1 MQPNHL
7 PTERTPRSPLA
18 PVQSGDATVPV
29 HLDESTRPPADA
41 NADPAQAQLSALLP
55 DQTLSA
61 RLAHWFAAEQVV
73 ADVVRALETGYGMPL
88 TVGLLHTPVGSDH
101 VPGTNTIVLSPKY
114 AAPELVAVAD
124 KLILYRLA
132 TAFEHLGGN
141 TLTGDALLTHNN
153 VQQQMWLLAN
163 PPQKPPPADV
173 FRFYHGTN
181 RCNYYGDG
189 IQATGL
195 MPGKAGSDIGCKRWE
210 KHDVASESKD
220 KGWNTVT
227 LDFDVA
233 LSYARQHT
241 EWAMGKK
248 RGEPTLRDVASEGG
262 IVLAFDMP
270 KSALDGNDAWRHDRS
285 GDPNNFQTREEIPA
299 TSIRVVE
306 ELGIPGPLTAVA
318 PPPKST
324 PAPNIPAPSTRAPS
338 TSAAVP
344 GRRRYA
350 GAPSGS

>member
-1 MQPNHL
+1 M
-7 PTERTPRSPLA
+7 
-18 PVQSGDATVPV
+18 PVQSGAPTGPV
-29 HLDESTRPPADA
+29 HPDEPTRPPRDA
-41 NADPAQAQLSALLP
+41 TADPARAQLSAPVP

-73 ADVVRALETGYGMPL
+73 ADVVRAIETEYAMPL

-114 AAPELVAVAD
+114 AEPELVAVAD

-132 TAFEHLGGN
+132 TAFEHLGVN
-141 TLTGDALLTHNN
+141 TTTEEALLRHNN
-153 VQQQMWLLAN
+153 VQQQLWRLAN
-163 PPQKPPPADV
+163 PPQKPPSADV
-173 FRFYHGTN
+173 YRFYHGTN

-227 LDFDVA
+227 LDFDLA

-248 RGEPTLRDVASEGG
+248 RGEPTLRDVADEGG

-270 KSALDGNDAWRHDRS
+270 KSALDGNDAWRHDHS
-285 GDPNNFQTREEIPA
+285 GDPNNFQTKEEIPA
-299 TSIRVVE
+299 EKIRVVE
-306 ELGIPGPLTAVA
+306 ELGIPG
-318 PPPKST
+318 
-324 PAPNIPAPSTRAPS
+324 R
-338 TSAAVP
+338 
-344 GRRRYA
+344 
-350 GAPSGS
+350 

>member
-7 PTERTPRSPLA
+7 PTEQTPRPPLV
-18 PVQSGDATVPV
+18 PFQSGAPTGPV
-29 HLDESTRPPADA
+29 HLDGPTCPPRGAT
-41 NADPAQAQLSALLP
+41 ADPAQAQLSAPVP

-73 ADVVRALETGYGMPL
+73 ADVVRTLETRYAMPL

-132 TAFEHLGGN
+132 TAFEHLGVDIS
-141 TLTGDALLTHNN
+141 TEEAFLRHNN
-153 VQQQMWLLAN
+153 VQKQLWLLAN
-163 PPQKPPPADV
+163 PPQEPPPADV
-173 FRFYHGTN
+173 YRFYHGTN

-248 RGEPTLRDVASEGG
+248 RGEPTLRDVAVEGG

-270 KSALDGNDAWRHDRS
+270 KSALDGNDAWRHDHS
-285 GDPNNFQTREEIPA
+285 GDPNNFQTKEEIPA
-299 TSIRVVE
+299 KRIRVVE

-324 PAPNIPAPSTRAPS
+324 PAPSTPAPST
-338 TSAAVP
+338 
-344 GRRRYA
+344 GRRRYP